1 MHLYNKK
8 ETNMSLK
15 TGKNVIFNGHI
26 FYTKIAKPALKYG
39 EQPASTPHGNRE
51 YVVDVLVTEDDYKAL
66 KKKYKTVKSV
76 KEAKEFD
83 AKEFEA
89 QFKCAPP
96 FEAETYFVIKFKK
109 SADYKDGNAT
119 QKPIVKG
126 VKGVTGI
133 SVTTEIGNGTE
144 AHVQWKERPWEYQ
157 GKKGLSL
164 DLAAIGVVSLVEY
177 TGGGTEIEFDFED
190 EDASEFDDDI
200 PSEVGGEAP
209 FEADTPA
216 PKKEDDG
223 W

>member
-1 MHLYNKK
+1 MA
-8 ETNMSLK
+8 LK
-15 TGKNVIFNGHI
+15 TGKNVIFGAHI

-39 EQPASTPHGNRE
+39 EQPTSTPHGNRE
-51 YVVDVLVTEDDYKAL
+51 YVTDVLVTEEDYKLL
-66 KKKYKTVKSV
+66 KKKYKMVKSI

-83 AKEFEA
+83 ATEFEA

-96 FEAETYFVIKFKK
+96 YEAETYFIVKFKK

-133 SVTTEIGNGTE
+133 SVTTDIGNGTE

-164 DLAAIGVVSLVEY
+164 DLAAIGVVNLVEF
-177 TGGGTEIEFDFED
+177 TGGGTELEFDFED
-190 EDASEFDDDI
+190 EDASEFDDDV
-200 PSEVGGEAP
+200 PMSTGDTGDAQEPP
-209 FEADTPA
+209 FEAD
-216 PKKEDDG
+216 KKDDDG